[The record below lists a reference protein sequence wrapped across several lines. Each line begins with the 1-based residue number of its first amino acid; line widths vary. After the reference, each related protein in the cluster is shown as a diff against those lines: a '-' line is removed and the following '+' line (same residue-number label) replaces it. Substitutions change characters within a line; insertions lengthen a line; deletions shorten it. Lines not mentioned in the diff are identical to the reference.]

1 MWESISPQLYATF
14 WSLSLYD
21 IEVPADRYRAEIAK
35 ARDSLKNLND
45 EIARDPNSTTVQKK
59 ERDRIQAVIQ
69 KLEEDFEKQKAN
81 HEAVMRRLEKE
92 KALWFPLNNPQT
104 TANSIVAYVPPVL
117 CLLAFFSPI
126 PCLDRL

>member
-1 MWESISPQLYATF
+1 MWDSISPQLYATF

-21 IEVPADRYRAEIAK
+21 IEVPADRYRAEINK

-59 ERDRIQAVIQ
+59 ERDRIQAVVQ

-81 HEAVMRRLEKE
+81 YEAVMRRLEKE
-92 KALWFPLNNPQT
+92 KALWLPLNN
-104 TANSIVAYVPPVL
+104 
-117 CLLAFFSPI
+117 
-126 PCLDRL
+126 